1 MQIMKKKQLKTY
13 CPPKS
18 TLIHVETPS
27 LMEGSFP
34 GQHNP
39 AQPGGTISSAKR
51 GTAMEWSD
59 EEDNSTLETNQA
71 E

>member
-27 LMEGSFP
+27 LMDSSFP

-39 AQPGGTISSAKR
+39 AQHASGPSDAKKALT
-51 GTAMEWSD
+51 GEWS
-59 EEDNSTLETNQA
+59 EEEGVSTWETN
-71 E
+71 

>member
-39 AQPGGTISSAKR
+39 AQPGGTISSAKQ
-51 GTAMEWSD
+51 GMIIEWSD
-59 EEDNSTLETNQA
+59 EEDDSTLKTN
-71 E
+71 

>member
-27 LMEGSFP
+27 LMDTSFP
-34 GQHNP
+34 GQHEP
-39 AQPGGTISSAKR
+39 AQPGGSISNAKK
-51 GTAMEWSD
+51 GFSWEFSEN
-59 EEDNSTLETNQA
+59 EEYDKFYED
-71 E
+71 

>member
-18 TLIHVETPS
+18 TLIHVETSS
-27 LMEGSFP
+27 LMETSFP

-39 AQPGGTISSAKR
+39 AQPGGTISSAKQ
-51 GTAMEWSD
+51 GMTMEWSD
-59 EEDNSTLETNQA
+59 EEDNSTWETNQ
-71 E
+71 EE

>member
-18 TLIHVETPS
+18 TLIHVETSS
-27 LMEGSFP
+27 LMETSFP

-39 AQPGGTISSAKR
+39 GHHATGPSAAKR
-51 GTAMEWSD
+51 NLAGEWSD
-59 EEDNSTLETNQA
+59 EEGVSTWETNQ
-71 E
+71 EE

>member
-1 MQIMKKKQLKTY
+1 MKKKQLKTY

-27 LMEGSFP
+27 LMDTSFH

-39 AQPGGTISSAKR
+39 GHHATGPSDAKR
-51 GTAMEWSD
+51 SLIGEWSD
-59 EEDNSTLETNQA
+59 EEDNSTWETNQA

>member
-39 AQPGGTISSAKR
+39 AQPGGTISSAKQ
-51 GTAMEWSD
+51 GMIIEWSD
-59 EEDNSTLETNQA
+59 EEDDSTLNTN
-71 E
+71 

>member
-51 GTAMEWSD
+51 GMAMEWSD
-59 EEDNSTLETNQA
+59 EEDNSTLTTN
-71 E
+71 

>member
-13 CPPKS
+13 CSPKS

-27 LMEGSFP
+27 LMETSFP

-39 AQPGGTISSAKR
+39 AQPGGTISSAKQ
-51 GTAMEWSD
+51 GMTMEWSD
-59 EEDNSTLETNQA
+59 EEDNSTLTTN
-71 E
+71 

>member
-1 MQIMKKKQLKTY
+1 MKKNQLRTY

-18 TLIHVETPS
+18 TLIYVETLS

-39 AQPGGTISSAKR
+39 AQPGGTISSAKQ
-51 GTAMEWSD
+51 GFVWEDSED
-59 EEDNSTLETNQA
+59 EGSEENYSLWED
-71 E
+71 

>member
-1 MQIMKKKQLKTY
+1 MKKKQLKTY

-27 LMEGSFP
+27 WMDTSFH

-39 AQPGGTISSAKR
+39 GHHATGPSAAKR
-51 GTAMEWSD
+51 NLAGEWSD
-59 EEDNSTLETNQA
+59 EEDNSTWETNQ
-71 E
+71 EE

>member
-27 LMEGSFP
+27 LMETSFP

-39 AQPGGTISSAKR
+39 AQPGGTISSAKQ
-51 GTAMEWSD
+51 GMIMEWSD
-59 EEDNSTLETNQA
+59 EEDNSTLKTN
-71 E
+71 

>member
-1 MQIMKKKQLKTY
+1 MKKKQLKTY

-27 LMEGSFP
+27 LMETSFP

-39 AQPGGTISSAKR
+39 AQPGGTISSAKQ
-51 GTAMEWSD
+51 GMIMEWSD
-59 EEDNSTLETNQA
+59 EEDNSTLKTN
-71 E
+71 

>member
-1 MQIMKKKQLKTY
+1 MKKKQLKTY

-27 LMEGSFP
+27 LMETSFP

-39 AQPGGTISSAKR
+39 AQPGGTISSAKQ
-51 GTAMEWSD
+51 GMPTDWSD
-59 EEDNSTLETNQA
+59 EEDDSTLKTN
-71 E
+71 